1 MKTVVI
7 FLSLLSAALAATVPS
22 VMLNEVQ
29 PMVDVDSEHFD
40 VTALL
45 PSGASTGAT
54 GDNAVGAVADD
65 DSGAVGA
72 KGDNVAFGASAPGM
86 AVGFGSGTAGLS
98 ALGSIFGSPNDPAAT
113 PAANSFFTN
122 FFN

>member
-1 MKTVVI
+1 MT
-7 FLSLLSAALAATVPS
+7 FLALLSVALSATVPS
-22 VMLNEVQ
+22 VVHNDTQ
-29 PMVDVDSEHFD
+29 PLADLDSAHFD

-72 KGDNVAFGASAPGM
+72 KGDNIALGASAPGM
-86 AVGFGSGTAGLS
+86 AIGFGSGAAGLS
-98 ALGSIFGSPNDPAAT
+98 TLGSIFGAPNDPAAT